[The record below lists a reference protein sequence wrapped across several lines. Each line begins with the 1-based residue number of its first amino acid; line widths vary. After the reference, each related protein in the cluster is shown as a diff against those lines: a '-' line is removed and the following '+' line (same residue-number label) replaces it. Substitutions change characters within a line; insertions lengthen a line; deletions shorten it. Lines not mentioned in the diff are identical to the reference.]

1 MRISFQNELL
11 TASYHSSA
19 ARKRNEILGFWSA
32 STLPTTLLTLVDT
45 RSRFCLVLLSLT
57 RLFVYSSLTMR
68 QRFVTVP
75 KTFCVSMNFC
85 AGVCKPKSP

>member
-45 RSRFCLVLLSLT
+45 RSRFCLVLLPLT
-57 RLFVYSSLTMR
+57 RLFCVL
-68 QRFVTVP
+68 VP
-75 KTFCVSMNFC
+75 HDAPK
-85 AGVCKPKSP
+85 VCNRA